1 MTSAEL
7 PRCPV
12 CLEGHPEFFRQI
24 GQQVYLRCPTCLATI
39 MAPQSRLTPGE
50 EKQIYELHEN
60 DPEDAG
66 YRRFLTKL
74 ADPLTERLPPGAEG
88 LDFGCGPGPALAGM
102 LEEAGFTMALYDP
115 FFHPDMASLDRSYD
129 FITCTEVVEHIYEPA
144 EVFNLLDRLLRPG
157 GWLGI
162 MTCFQ
167 TDDERF
173 DNWHYRRDPTHV
185 VFYRQA
191 TFEWLARKYGWALE
205 VPVKDVVLLRKGR

>member
-1 MTSAEL
+1 MASAEL
-7 PRCPV
+7 SRCPV
-12 CLEGHPEFFRQI
+12 CSEGHPEFFRQI
-24 GQQVYLRCPTCLATI
+24 GKQVYLRCPTCLATI
-39 MAPQSRLTPGE
+39 MAPQSRLTAGE

-66 YRRFLTKL
+66 YLRFLSKL

-102 LEEAGFTMALYDP
+102 LEEAGFAMALYDP
-115 FFHPDMASLDRSYD
+115 FFHPDMASLDRTYD
-129 FITCTEVVEHIYEPA
+129 FITCTEVVEHLYEPA
-144 EVFNLLDRLLRPG
+144 EVFSLLDRLLRPG

>member
-1 MTSAEL
+1 MASAEL
-7 PRCPV
+7 SPCSV
-12 CLEGHPEFFRQI
+12 CLEGHPELFRQI
-24 GQQVYLRCPTCLATI
+24 GKQVYLRCPTCLATI
-39 MAPQSRLTPGE
+39 MAPQSRLTAGE

-66 YRRFLTKL
+66 YLRFLSKL

-102 LEEAGFTMALYDP
+102 LEEAGFAMALYDP
-115 FFHPDMASLDRSYD
+115 FFHPDMASLDRTYD
-129 FITCTEVVEHIYEPA
+129 FITCTEVVEHLYEPA
-144 EVFNLLDRLLRPG
+144 EVFSLLDRLLRPG

>member
-1 MTSAEL
+1 MASAEL
-7 PRCPV
+7 SRCPV

-24 GQQVYLRCPTCLATI
+24 GKQVYLRCPTCLATI
-39 MAPQSRLTPGE
+39 MAPQSRLTAGE

-66 YRRFLTKL
+66 YLRFLSKL

-102 LEEAGFTMALYDP
+102 LEEAGFAMALYDP
-115 FFHPDMASLDRSYD
+115 FFHPGMASLDRSYD
-129 FITCTEVVEHIYEPA
+129 FITCTEVVEHLYEPA
-144 EVFNLLDRLLRPG
+144 EVFSLLGRLLRPG